1 MSQNTQTFFCY
12 LINKKYPQ
20 RLLSSHLVGDNT
32 LNYYKKKIIGYF
44 SKSFREPIAD
54 IRLVRKGP
62 PEDDVDD
69 TISDDYF
76 DDKNIDKTVFDL
88 MKLIEEKGIYKEED
102 GIFRI
107 YFRTVSL
114 KINIKIIDLKSTQ
127 FISFLLSYQNNTY
140 SKLIIN
146 IQEKIRQQIESPIYI
161 FQDNENLDKISEDAD
176 MKQYH
181 QTGLILF
188 LFPIKIKFIDI
199 ETNKKTKILIE
210 SNDYLSTFLPTI
222 FDKLLIKGDPKRF
235 LYQIKNDEKQK
246 VDIHCP
252 ILKILRN
259 QKKEPITIEIIPN
272 KAEIL
277 NSDFYIDVEEES
289 EKYKTMGLIYE
300 GKNSILYKI
309 IEKETLKP
317 FCKKILIG
325 ETLEFKDAQNAVKEF
340 EILHLLDHPC
350 ICHAFYI
357 NTHEELEDEKT
368 TIAVIFEF
376 IDFKLSDYLASKLV
390 SDTLKT
396 RIVVEICH
404 AMKYLHSKNFIYR
417 DLNID
422 NIMLDL
428 NMNVKLIN
436 FGFAHMIEMLQGEEE
451 ISIYSM
457 TKNVGSDAFM
467 SPEMSNDDDNYN
479 SKTDVYSFGVVVYF
493 IFVGKLPNQS
503 FKEKMER
510 KPVKLPMEST
520 SISSICIDLLSR
532 CLSINPKDRPSFNEI
547 LEFLRANKFMLSSDI
562 DPTIISKRDK
572 ELESI
577 ES

>member
-181 QTGLILF
+181 QTGLILDR
-188 LFPIKIKFIDI
+188 K
-199 ETNKKTKILIE
+199 
-210 SNDYLSTFLPTI
+210 S
-222 FDKLLIKGDPKRF
+222 
-235 LYQIKNDEKQK
+235 
-246 VDIHCP
+246 
-252 ILKILRN
+252 
-259 QKKEPITIEIIPN
+259 
-272 KAEIL
+272 
-277 NSDFYIDVEEES
+277 
-289 EKYKTMGLIYE
+289 
-300 GKNSILYKI
+300 
-309 IEKETLKP
+309 
-317 FCKKILIG
+317 
-325 ETLEFKDAQNAVKEF
+325 
-340 EILHLLDHPC
+340 
-350 ICHAFYI
+350 
-357 NTHEELEDEKT
+357 
-368 TIAVIFEF
+368 
-376 IDFKLSDYLASKLV
+376 
-390 SDTLKT
+390 
-396 RIVVEICH
+396 VV
-404 AMKYLHSKNFIYR
+404 
-417 DLNID
+417 
-422 NIMLDL
+422 
-428 NMNVKLIN
+428 
-436 FGFAHMIEMLQGEEE
+436 
-451 ISIYSM
+451 
-457 TKNVGSDAFM
+457 
-467 SPEMSNDDDNYN
+467 
-479 SKTDVYSFGVVVYF
+479 
-493 IFVGKLPNQS
+493 
-503 FKEKMER
+503 
-510 KPVKLPMEST
+510 
-520 SISSICIDLLSR
+520 
-532 CLSINPKDRPSFNEI
+532 
-547 LEFLRANKFMLSSDI
+547 
-562 DPTIISKRDK
+562 
-572 ELESI
+572 
-577 ES
+577 